1 MGLKWDVY
9 HLPTGAGFRNH
20 PQHHGIAMLMGWV
33 GNGRAS
39 VVQLVALP
47 STVLRSQALESLTT
61 LWVKVTRFEARHLG
75 SHGPM
80 GPLKKSCFLSGEAKI
95 FRKSSGLHGLT
106 MIKPLVFGC
115 LGASVLGNTNYP

>member
-80 GPLKKSCFLSGEAKI
+80 GP
-95 FRKSSGLHGLT
+95 
-106 MIKPLVFGC
+106 
-115 LGASVLGNTNYP
+115 